1 MKMIL
6 MILKQKS
13 SHKNSIKRTLFLT
26 AHLLLLHSSKL
37 LHSLFLLLRYKHP
50 PCQDH
55 LLLDHH
61 LLHLYGHLDHLQA
74 FLLDHLQE
82 LLHS

>member
-13 SHKNSIKRTLFLT
+13 NHKNSIKRNLFLT
-26 AHLLLLHSSKL
+26 AHLLHSNKVPP
-37 LHSLFLLLRYKHP
+37 SLFLLLKCKHL

-55 LLLDHH
+55 LLLGH
-61 LLHLYGHLDHLQA
+61 LLLYLYGHPDLLQV

>member
-13 SHKNSIKRTLFLT
+13 NRKNSIKRNLFLM
-26 AHLLLLHSSKL
+26 ARLLHSNKVP
-37 LHSLFLLLRYKHP
+37 HSLFLLLRYKHL

-55 LLLDHH
+55 LLLDHL

>member
-13 SHKNSIKRTLFLT
+13 NHKNSIKRNLFLM
-26 AHLLLLHSSKL
+26 ARPLPHSNKL
-37 LHSLFLLLRYKHP
+37 PHSLFLLLRYKHL

-55 LLLDHH
+55 LHLDH
-61 LLHLYGHLDHLQA
+61 LQLHLYGLLDHLQA